1 MDLQP
6 SGNKKRELLKLETKK
21 IYITISGKDNLNFS
35 EEQIGFTHVILNDE
49 IINKDTGSGYF
60 YENQNYEFYLEII
73 DDASNHKIEIN
84 HQNPNIRNSI
94 TAKGKSKRVFTGNIN
109 FGNEIGYSDII
120 ILMDGR
126 EYINITLEVF
136 PSKMDYKK
144 DYKEIMTD
152 INEEI
157 YNLAFDFLKKTYLNR
172 QIDHRMVNSLTEYY
186 SILNYVYRKMMD
198 SIKVIIQYPH
208 HTLEKQSNI
217 KPYHKIKKVNNEM
230 IKWLGKRPFNLIETN
245 GEYLPIKAM
254 EVKKINTFDT
264 NENRFLKYMLKSIII
279 KLKEIKKRYKELM
292 RKEDEMFL
300 SKVDSMINELNGV
313 LNNSFLKNVS
323 EFKYMTPSSLVFRMA
338 SGYKEVYGYY
348 LMLKKGLSLKGDI
361 FRISMKDL
369 SLLYEYWCFIKIN
382 SLFKKKYKLIK
393 SDIIKVN
400 REGVFVTLKKGHT
413 AEVKYQNL
421 NDGEIFTVSYNS
433 KENSKTVGQKPDN
446 VLSITKK
453 TNGEEIVYKYIF
465 DAKYKIDQ
473 AIEGT
478 SYKNQYKTP
487 GPTEVDINTMHRYRD
502 AIVFEN
508 KENKY
513 INKNVFGA
521 YVLFPYNNE
530 EEYKNHRF
538 YKTIEEVNIGG
549 IPFLPSSTNLMEEF
563 LKELIEETSLS
574 AYERTIEQIGG
585 DLYPR
590 EEDFTRRNVLIGT
603 LKNVEQLKINVDNNF
618 YHTNL
623 KNVNLV
629 KNAVEYIAISQSKK
643 LFGEEVSGISYVGKV
658 SEIKIVKRSEIVE
671 IPKKN
676 DELYVRF
683 EVEKWE
689 KRDKKIR
696 IEDFNVRKIMYTS
709 KFLLDNVERV
719 AELRIRDLGEYRELV
734 ELKRKMV
741 TY

>member
-6 SGNKKRELLKLETKK
+6 SGNRKRELLKLETEK
-21 IYITISGKDNLNFS
+21 IYITISGKDNPSFLGN
-35 EEQIGFTHVILNDE
+35 QIGFHHEILKDR
-49 IINKDTGSGYF
+49 IINKDIGSGYF
-60 YENQNYEFYLEII
+60 YENQNYEFYLELI
-73 DDASNHKIEIN
+73 DNASNHEMEIY

-94 TAKGKSKRVFTGNIN
+94 TAKGKSKKVFTGNIN
-109 FGNEIGYSDII
+109 FGNEIGYSDINI
-120 ILMDGR
+120 MLDGR

-144 DYKEIMTD
+144 DYHEIMND

-157 YNLAFDFLKKTYLNR
+157 YNLAFDFLKKTYLNK
-172 QIDHRMVNSLTEYY
+172 QIDDRMVNSLTEYY

-198 SIKVIIQYPH
+198 SMKVILKYPH

-217 KPYHKIKKVNNEM
+217 KPYHKIRKTNKEM
-230 IKWLGKRPFNLIETN
+230 IKWLEKKPYNLLETK

-254 EVKKINTFDT
+254 KVKKINTFDT

-279 KLKEIKKRYKELM
+279 KLKEIKKRYKELL
-292 RKEDEMFL
+292 RKEDELFL
-300 SKVDSMINELNGV
+300 AKVDSIINELNGV
-313 LNNSFLKNVS
+313 INNSFLKNVS
-323 EFKYMTPSSLVFRMA
+323 EFNYMTPSSLVFRMA

-413 AEVKYQNL
+413 AKVKYQNL
-421 NDGEIFTVSYNS
+421 INDEIFTVSYNS

-453 TNGEEIVYKYIF
+453 TNGEEIAYKYIF
-465 DAKYKIDQ
+465 DAKYKIDN
-473 AIEGT
+473 AIEDT

-502 AIVFEN
+502 AIIFEN
-508 KENKY
+508 KKDKY

-549 IPFLPSSTNLMEEF
+549 IPFLPSSTSLMEEF

-585 DLYPR
+585 NLYPR

-629 KNAVEYIAISQSKK
+629 KNSVEYIAISQLKK
-643 LFGEEVSGISYVGKV
+643 LFGEEVAGISYVGKV

-671 IPKKN
+671 IPKDS
-676 DELYVRF
+676 DELYIRF

-689 KRDKKIR
+689 RREKKIR
-696 IEDFNVRKIMYTS
+696 IEDFNVRKIMYSS

-719 AELRIRDLGEYRELV
+719 AELRIKELGEYRELV
-734 ELKRKMV
+734 EGKR
-741 TY
+741 